1 MPEDGALCIRF
12 RLSVMPMGCHDN
24 HEAGVSFTLDE
35 SRERGQSMKAIAPED
50 IIPHQEYERQR
61 EAFRAK
67 IIALKQRRR
76 MSVGPC
82 MTMVFENHDTVQFQI
97 QEMIRV
103 ERIFDPVKV
112 QDELDVYNAL
122 LPAPGELSA
131 TLLIEITQDAM
142 IKERLDQFMGLDH
155 GEKVAIVAG
164 GEEVFGEFEG
174 GRSHETKISAV
185 HFVKFRPTASMT
197 KTFADLSQP
206 VTIRVDHGDYREEA
220 PVSGTMREEWLADVR
235 GGA

>member
-1 MPEDGALCIRF
+1 
-12 RLSVMPMGCHDN
+12 
-24 HEAGVSFTLDE
+24 
-35 SRERGQSMKAIAPED
+35 MKAIVSGEV
-50 IIPHQEYERQR
+50 IPHEEYERQR

-76 MSVGPC
+76 LSVGPYI
-82 MTMVFENHDTVQFQI
+82 TMVFENRETVQFQI

-131 TLLIEITQDAM
+131 TLLIEIIEDAM

-155 GEKVAIVAG
+155 GDKVAIVAD
-164 GEEVFGEFEG
+164 GEAVFGEFEG

-185 HFVKFRPTASMT
+185 HFVKFRPTASMI
-197 KTFADLSQP
+197 KTFADLSRP
-206 VTIRVDHGDYREEA
+206 VTIRVQHGHYQEES
-220 PVSGTMREEWLADVR
+220 PVSGSMREEWLADLK
-235 GGA
+235 

>member
-1 MPEDGALCIRF
+1 
-12 RLSVMPMGCHDN
+12 V
-24 HEAGVSFTLDE
+24 
-35 SRERGQSMKAIAPED
+35 KAIVPED
-50 IIPHQEYERQR
+50 IIPHEEYERQR

-76 MSVGPC
+76 LSIGPFI
-82 MTMVFENHDTVQFQI
+82 TMVFENRETVRFQV

-112 QDELDVYNAL
+112 QDELDVYNTL
-122 LPAPGELSA
+122 LPLPNELSA
-131 TLLIEITQDAM
+131 TLLIEITDDAT
-142 IKERLDQFMGLDH
+142 IKERLNQFMGLDH
-155 GEKVAIVAG
+155 GEKVAIVAD

-197 KTFADLSQP
+197 KAFADLTRP
-206 VTIRVDHGDYREEA
+206 VTIRVSHGGYHEEV
-220 PVSGTMREEWLADVR
+220 PVPGGMREEWLADLASR
-235 GGA
+235 